1 DILDGGEKK
10 LAGFYRQNRIPEEME
25 KALNRLFFKQPEDV
39 HGYLASY
46 FTKLS
51 AAPRINRLNGRK
63 VYDTR
68 GQLSV
73 EVEVFCIICN
83 EEQNVCS
90 ASVSSCFG
98 SNEYSVDWKPNCQE
112 RAEHVKTAIEWINEP
127 LNDMLKGYNPCDQS
141 QIDHLLSKFFMTQ
154 YLEWKDILQRKEE
167 EKIYGSGESDDGCPP
182 PTAAAPT
189 KEKRGDTKKTTSI
202 EKALPPT
209 EPTEPVVPGSLG
221 IGSVSLAVAKAGAKV
236 QGIPLYKHIA
246 SLKTQETPAQLHI
259 PICLVTLMSCGKG
272 SPGKLRLMEEV
283 ILIPKA
289 GQSVTELQ
297 KEMMKIMNASTKAG
311 AVMHDSGAPIL
322 GFERAEQ
329 PLELVAEASA
339 NLGLALG
346 AEIYLAVNCAAAE
359 LMDHSKGKYEVA
371 TGMFKSPDELLD
383 LYQSLINK
391 FPALVAL
398 INPFRKE
405 DNEQWEKLRNAN
417 TDSCSLLFEGKAPP
431 PPAVRGYV
439 VKHIHDTTVSDLVH
453 FASEKQGNRLTDSE
467 LQHCVLP
474 PQAVGLGLDY
484 IKLGGL
490 IGAERMTK
498 YNRLLSIEEE
508 LAQRGAQGGMTT
520 RLTVWSQKHAALDS
534 ASSTPPFPP
543 SFGPT
548 SGVPRHIAG
557 ERTEWRSAQRWRQE
571 QTHTH
576 RAVAVIQLV
585 GTGHIA
591 G

>member
-1 DILDGGEKK
+1 MSHPGFVSRLNDQDRELYEKK
-10 LAGFYRQNRIPEEME
+10 VAVAGFYRQNRIPEEME

-189 KEKRGDTKKTTSI
+189 KEKRGDSRAKKTTSI

-289 GQSVTELQ
+289 GQSVTEIITMTFELQ

-311 AVMHDSGAPIL
+311 VTQAVMHDSGAPIL

-453 FASEKQGNRLTDSE
+453 FASEKQDDVASIRLVVS
-467 LQHCVLP
+467 LK
-474 PQAVGLGLDY
+474 AVGLGLDY

-508 LAQRGAQGGMTT
+508 LAQRGAQ
-520 RLTVWSQKHAALDS
+520 VYKESHS
-534 ASSTPPFPP
+534 APLPAEK
-543 SFGPT
+543 
-548 SGVPRHIAG
+548 IK
-557 ERTEWRSAQRWRQE
+557 EAQMLHE
-571 QTHTH
+571 QTQQELQQQQQQQDM
-576 RAVAVIQLV
+576 AEAE
-585 GTGHIA
+585 GA
-591 G
+591 PSEA